1 MRLEGKKKERRKR
14 PREDDEPKA
23 FCYGRRCYGCGS
35 RGDCR
40 LRRRLAS
47 SSSSSPKKFDKKNER
62 LIDRKKRAGKKISKK
77 MLNLDSEEKR
87 LLFDTKRRARFCA
100 PLEKSRFDT
109 TRSLD
114 EKEDSTPRAH
124 ARQSFEPSPL
134 PSILRYI
141 YIYREIFVSKN
152 SYKTQLG

>member
-1 MRLEGKKKERRKR
+1 
-14 PREDDEPKA
+14 
-23 FCYGRRCYGCGS
+23 
-35 RGDCR
+35 
-40 LRRRLAS
+40 
-47 SSSSSPKKFDKKNER
+47 
-62 LIDRKKRAGKKISKK
+62 

-124 ARQSFEPSPL
+124 ARSRSSLLLFL
-134 PSILRYI
+134 PFCDIYI
-141 YIYREIFVSKN
+141 YIVRFLYL
-152 SYKTQLG
+152 KTVTKPN

>member
-1 MRLEGKKKERRKR
+1 
-14 PREDDEPKA
+14 
-23 FCYGRRCYGCGS
+23 
-35 RGDCR
+35 
-40 LRRRLAS
+40 
-47 SSSSSPKKFDKKNER
+47 
-62 LIDRKKRAGKKISKK
+62 

-114 EKEDSTPRAH
+114 EKEDSTPKRAH

-141 YIYREIFVSKN
+141 YIYIYIVRFL
-152 SYKTQLG
+152 YLKTVTKPN

>member
-1 MRLEGKKKERRKR
+1 
-14 PREDDEPKA
+14 
-23 FCYGRRCYGCGS
+23 
-35 RGDCR
+35 
-40 LRRRLAS
+40 
-47 SSSSSPKKFDKKNER
+47 
-62 LIDRKKRAGKKISKK
+62 

-141 YIYREIFVSKN
+141 YIYIYREIFVSKN
-152 SYKTQLG
+152 SYNLQLG